1 MTDRILLICVV
12 LIPIMGSL
20 LLPVFGRISKTFRNA
35 AALLMLLVP
44 FGILAYILPRACAS
58 DPPYFNIELPLGLS
72 FGLLADGL
80 AVFMAMISSFL
91 GAVIIVYSYGYI
103 EHSDNRQEYYFMVVF
118 FIGAM
123 MGITLTTN
131 LIFLYLFWE
140 ISAVCCW
147 RLIGFFREKEYVRR
161 ADKAFLITGAGAF
174 VMLAGFMIILN
185 QYGTADL
192 IQLAGRPVPDIAVAL
207 ILFGILSKSATLPLH
222 SWIADAGVAPTP
234 ATALLHAAVLV
245 KIGLY
250 AYARLFVVNFEI
262 NTVWHTVIPV
272 IAAVS
277 AILSAGAALAEN
289 DIKRIIAYS
298 TVSQIG
304 FIFFGLSVGGETA
317 LAGALL
323 YILMHAISK
332 AGLFLCAGIVEHGC
346 HTKDIRQL
354 GGLLKTMPKTAVS
367 FFICA
372 LSVIGVPPLGGFF
385 SKFLVI
391 GGAVEAGQPIVA
403 AVFMIGAVMTV
414 LYLLRVFIKVFLG
427 APRMDH
433 LPAEGSFSMIFS
445 VALLAVLSIISGL
458 AVYYP
463 SAFVDAITRQIAIIA
478 IR

>member
-12 LIPIMGSL
+12 LIPIIGSL
-20 LLPVFGRISKTFRNA
+20 LLPLLGKISRAIRNI
-35 AALLMLLVP
+35 AALVMLLIP
-44 FGILAYILPRACAS
+44 FGILAYILPRSCTEN
-58 DPPYFNIELPLGLS
+58 PPYFNIELPLGLS
-72 FGLLADGL
+72 FGFFADGL
-80 AVFMAMISSFL
+80 AVFMAMVSSFL
-91 GAVIIVYSYGYI
+91 GAVIIIYSYGYI
-103 EHSDNRQEYYFMVVF
+103 EHSGNQQEYYFLVVF

-123 MGITLTTN
+123 LGITLTTN

-174 VMLAGFMIILN
+174 IMLAGFIMIYN
-185 QYGTADL
+185 QYGTTDL
-192 IQLAGRPVPDIAVAL
+192 IQLSGRPVSDIAVAL

-222 SWIADAGVAPTP
+222 SWLADAGVAPTP

-262 NTVWHTVIPV
+262 NAVWHIIVPV
-272 IAAVS
+272 IAAIS

-289 DIKRIIAYS
+289 DIKRIVAYS

-317 LAGALL
+317 FAGALL

-332 AGLFLCAGIVEHGC
+332 AGLFLCAGIVEHNC
-346 HTKDIRQL
+346 HTKDIKQL
-354 GGLLKTMPKTAVS
+354 GGLYKTMPKTAVS

-372 LSVIGVPPLGGFF
+372 FSVIGVPPLGGFF
-385 SKFLVI
+385 SKYLVI
-391 GGAVEAGQPIVA
+391 GGAVEAGHPIVA
-403 AVFMIGAVMTV
+403 AVFVVGAVMTV

-427 APRMDH
+427 VPRMNN
-433 LPAEGSFSMIFS
+433 LPAEKSPSMVFS
-445 VALLAVLSIISGL
+445 VILLAVLSVISGL

-463 SAFVDAITRQIAIIA
+463 SAFVEAITQQIAL
-478 IR
+478 R

>member
-1 MTDRILLICVV
+1 MTDRILLICIVF
-12 LIPIMGSL
+12 IPIAGSL
-20 LLPVFGRISKTFRNA
+20 LLPIFGRMSRAFRNA
-35 AALLMLLVP
+35 AALLMVLIPL
-44 FGILAYILPRACAS
+44 GILAYILPQSCTGN
-58 DPPYFNIELPLGLS
+58 PPYFNVELPLGFN
-72 FGLLADGL
+72 FGFLADGL
-80 AVFMAMISSFL
+80 AVFMAMVSSFL
-91 GAVIIVYSYGYI
+91 GAVIIIYSYGYI
-103 EHSDNRQEYYFMVVF
+103 EHSDNQQEYYFMVVL

-174 VMLAGFMIILN
+174 IMLAGFLMIYY
-185 QYGTADL
+185 QYGTTDL
-192 IQLAGRPVPDIAVAL
+192 TQLSGRPVSDLAVTL
-207 ILFGILSKSATLPLH
+207 ILFGILTKSATLPLH
-222 SWIADAGVAPTP
+222 SWLADAGVAPTP

-262 NTVWHTVIPV
+262 NAVWHTVIPI

-277 AILSAGAALAEN
+277 AILAAGAALAEN
-289 DIKRIIAYS
+289 DIKRIVAYS

-317 LAGALL
+317 FAGALL

-332 AGLFLCAGIVEHGC
+332 AGLFLCAGIVEHNC

-354 GGLLKTMPKTAVS
+354 GGLYKTMPKTAIS

-372 LSVIGVPPLGGFF
+372 FSVMGVPPLGGFF
-385 SKFLVI
+385 SKDLVI
-391 GGAVEAGQPIVA
+391 EGAVEAGHPIIA
-403 AVFMIGAVMTV
+403 AVFVVGAVMTV

-433 LPAEGSFSMIFS
+433 TPAEKSPTMVFS
-445 VALLAVLSIISGL
+445 VVFLAILSIVSGL

-463 SAFVDAITRQIAIIA
+463 SSFVETITQQIIK
-478 IR
+478 

>member
-1 MTDRILLICVV
+1 MNDRILLICVV
-12 LIPIMGSL
+12 LIPIAGSA
-20 LLPVFGRISKTFRNA
+20 LLPVMGKISRAFRNA
-35 AALLMLLVP
+35 AALLMLLAP
-44 FGILAYILPRACAS
+44 FGILTYILPRACT
-58 DPPYFNIELPLGLS
+58 DNPPYFNIELPLGLN
-72 FGLLADGL
+72 FGFLADGL
-80 AVFMAMISSFL
+80 AVFMAMVSSFL
-91 GAVIIVYSYGYI
+91 GVVIIIYSYGYLA
-103 EHSDNRQEYYFMVVF
+103 HSENQQEYYFMVVF

-123 MGITLTTN
+123 MGIALTTN

-174 VMLAGFMIILN
+174 IMLAGFLVIYN
-185 QYGTADL
+185 QYGTTDL
-192 IQLAGRPVPDIAVAL
+192 TRLSGLPVSDIAVAL

-262 NTVWHTVIPV
+262 NNIWHTVVPV

-304 FIFFGLSVGGETA
+304 FIFFGLSAGGETA

-332 AGLFLCAGIVEHGC
+332 AGLFLCAGIVEHNC
-346 HTKDIRQL
+346 RTKDIRQL
-354 GGLLKTMPKTAVS
+354 GGLFKTMPKTAIS

-391 GGAVEAGQPIVA
+391 GGAVESGRPIIA
-403 AVFMIGAVMTV
+403 AVFIIGAVMTA

-427 APRMDH
+427 SPRMNIDDNI
-433 LPAEGSFSMIFS
+433 PAEGSRSMIFS
-445 VALLAVLSIISGL
+445 VVFLAVLSIISGL

-463 SAFVDAITRQIAIIA
+463 SAFVESITQQIAM
-478 IR
+478 R